1 MVKILWLIY
10 SRRNNHGDGSD
21 TKQGFDLDQALCS
34 EAANLVEQSA
44 MGIQSGSGLALFLDD
59 SSPKLAERF
68 NDFGTL
74 VLKINALKE

>member
-1 MVKILWLIY
+1 
-10 SRRNNHGDGSD
+10 
-21 TKQGFDLDQALCS
+21 
-34 EAANLVEQSA
+34 
-44 MGIQSGSGLALFLDD
+44 MGIQIGSGLALFLDD